1 MGMNCG
7 VGHFI
12 IIIAIIFSIIVIIV
26 IIVIMIMIRF
36 HGDGSM
42 RNAELNILNLRLV

>member
-12 IIIAIIFSIIVIIV
+12 IIIVIIFIIIIII